1 MSTPVDA
8 WASTLLDAT
17 TDIIQIFDKDGRY
30 AYINSAGRLLFA
42 RYGIDADA
50 LIGKK
55 VFEDVFSAS
64 AAMPTA
70 RAVRK
75 ALTDREAS
83 EFEYHYPAW
92 NMWFWAHY
100 YPIADGAVAVVT
112 QDITAR
118 KLAELKLAESQAQL
132 KVITDS
138 VPALISYVDRDLVY
152 RFVNSAY
159 TEWFGLGAAEI
170 LGRTMHEVL
179 GEQAWAVVGPR
190 MRAALAGDAVDFEA
204 EAPYAHGGARWI
216 HASYTPHRHPTEGVI
231 GVVVMVADIS
241 ARRHA
246 EEALRDAD
254 RRKDEFLAI
263 LAHELRNPLAPIRTG
278 LEVLK
283 LGSDKPE
290 VVGRV
295 RPMLDRQVSHM
306 VRLIDDLLDVSRITS
321 GKIELQRH
329 YVPLT
334 ELVGNAVDAN
344 AAALDAGG
352 IELTVA
358 IPEEPCL
365 LDVDPTRFVQVLSN
379 VLHNATKYTPRGG
392 RIAIDGV
399 CRREGASRSLEL
411 RISDSGAGIPID
423 LLPRVFDL
431 FVQGTDNEAAKGGL
445 GIGLAL
451 ARQLVELHGGRIEAF
466 SEGRGSGSTFTIRMP
481 VATPVAAAEPEL
493 RAFAPPLARGG
504 TVVIAD
510 DNIDAAEM
518 LATFVEIK
526 GWTPYIAHDGAE
538 AIKLA
543 AGVQP
548 TMILLDIGMPIV
560 NGYDACREMRADPN
574 VAGAFI
580 VALTGWG
587 QDQDKERARESG
599 FDAHLTKPADLD
611 AVEKMLARAASRR
624 R

>member
-1 MSTPVDA
+1 VSTPPDT

-30 AYINSAGRLLFA
+30 AFINNAGRRLFA
-42 RYGIDADA
+42 KHGIDASA
-50 LIGKK
+50 MIGKK
-55 VFEDVFSAS
+55 VFEDVFAAS
-64 AAMPTA
+64 AASPPAM
-70 RAVRK
+70 AVRR
-75 ALTDREAS
+75 ALVEREAS
-83 EFEYHYPAW
+83 EFEYQYPAW
-92 NMWFWAHY
+92 NLWFWAHY

-118 KLAELKLAESQAQL
+118 KVAELKLSESQAQL

-138 VPALISYVDRDLVY
+138 VPALISYVDRNLSY

-159 TEWFGLGAAEI
+159 TEWFGLGADAI
-170 LGRTMHEVL
+170 IGRTMQEVL
-179 GEQAWAVVGPR
+179 GKQAWAVVGPR
-190 MRAALAGDAVDFEA
+190 MRAALAGDAVEFEA

-216 HASYTPHRHPTEGVI
+216 HASYTPHRHATEGVV
-231 GVVVMVADIS
+231 GVVIMVADIT

-246 EEALRDAD
+246 EDALRDAD

-283 LGSDKPE
+283 LGSDKPD

-344 AAALDAGG
+344 AAALDAAG
-352 IELTVA
+352 IELAVR
-358 IPEEPCL
+358 IPEEPCQ

-379 VLHNATKYTPRGG
+379 ILHNATKFTPRGG
-392 RIAIDGV
+392 RVAIDGV
-399 CRREGASRSLEL
+399 CRQDGAGRSLEL
-411 RISDSGAGIPID
+411 RISDNGVGIAPE

-431 FVQGTDNEAAKGGL
+431 FVQAKDAESAKGGL

-451 ARQLVELHGGRIEAF
+451 AMQLVELHGGRIEAH
-466 SEGRGSGSTFTIRMP
+466 SDGRGHGSTFTIRMP
-481 VATPVAAAEPEL
+481 VATPLAAADAEVLP
-493 RAFAPPLARGG
+493 FAPVATRGG
-504 TVVIAD
+504 DVLIAD
-510 DNIDAAEM
+510 DNVDAAEM
-518 LATFVEIK
+518 LAAFVEMK
-526 GWTPYIAHDGAE
+526 GWTPHVAHDGAT
-538 AIKLA
+538 AVRLA
-543 AGVQP
+543 AEVRP
-548 TMILLDIGMPIV
+548 TVILLDIGMPGMD
-560 NGYDACREMRADPN
+560 GYQACRQIRAQ
-574 VAGAFI
+574 AQLAATFI

-587 QDQDKERARESG
+587 QDQDKERAKQSG
-599 FDAHLTKPADLD
+599 FDAHLTKPADLS
-611 AVEKMLARAASRR
+611 VLEKLLADVAARQQ
-624 R
+624 